1 MRFPPRVNER
11 VYLKFSAETFVGSD
25 KSRKFAADLVRGG

>member
-1 MRFPPRVNER
+1 MRFPPRVNEIT
-11 VYLKFSAETFVGSD
+11 YLKFSAETFVSSD